1 MDMAGQSRWWPSGRD
16 SGWAALSA
24 ITGGVFGGVRVGWS
38 YVLVATGHGVNL
50 VRWAMASG
58 GSPLLS
64 VHAESRQLVVP
75 DYAVVD
81 GLIEH
86 TTVSKA
92 EAVRL
97 VTDSLDR
104 LTADLVA
111 LGAVPFDEGAGHRPL
126 TWSAHSWTTREEFHH
141 DRETMQMERTGQVT
155 ATVTLRVTA
164 RDLDRLDNVS
174 RVLAAHPGLN
184 VHGVTWQVDWDNPA
198 WPQVRAAA
206 ISAAIGKAR
215 DYAAALGATLRHVEH
230 IADAGLL
237 GGDTAPYH
245 TVYNRAFSASGGD
258 LPGIPALTPVPQELI
273 ATIDAR
279 FRTTDVSLPG
289 A

>member
-1 MDMAGQSRWWPSGRD
+1 MNG
-16 SGWAALSA
+16 
-24 ITGGVFGGVRVGWS
+24 
-38 YVLVATGHGVNL
+38 
-50 VRWAMASG
+50 G

-64 VHAESRQLVVP
+64 VRAEARQLVAP

-86 TTVSKA
+86 TARSKA
-92 EAVRL
+92 EAVRS

-104 LTADLVA
+104 LTADLAA
-111 LGAVPFDEGAGHRPL
+111 LGAVPFDAGADRRPL
-126 TWSAHSWTTREEFHH
+126 TWSAYSWGTHEELYHDTETR
-141 DRETMQMERTGQVT
+141 RMERSGLVI
-155 ATVTLRVTA
+155 ATVALRVTV
-164 RDLDRLDNVS
+164 RDLDRLDDLS
-174 RVLAAHPGLN
+174 GVLAAQPGLN
-184 VHGVTWQVDWDNPA
+184 VHGVTWHVDWDNPA

-215 DYAAALGATLRHVEH
+215 DYAAALGARLQDVEH

-245 TVYNRAFSASGGD
+245 TVRSLGYAASGGGD
-258 LPGIPALTPVPQELI
+258 QPGTPALTPVPQELT
-273 ATIDAR
+273 ATIEAR
-279 FRTTDVSLPG
+279 FRTTGVSLPD